1 MSYRRRADFDRPTAD
16 SVQRSRRALIWVIP
30 LVIVQQGAAIFRHDA
45 DLASK
50 VLTTA
55 AWAAVTLTILWMLLG
70 LPLRWLLEEDQA
82 ILNDEWNRSVTGDAS
97 RWGIA
102 AVVFIGCAMM
112 FARIWVQ
119 LDAGLA
125 IYALVNGALMVAIG
139 RYWWLNRG
147 EPGADE

>member
-1 MSYRRRADFDRPTAD
+1 MSYRRRADFDRPSAE
-16 SVQRSRRALIWVIP
+16 SIQRSRRSLIWVIP
-30 LVIVQQGAAIFRHDA
+30 LVILQQGTAIFRHDA

-50 VLTTA
+50 LLTTA
-55 AWAAVTLTILWMLLG
+55 AWAAVTLTILWMLLAV
-70 LPLRWLLEEDQA
+70 PLRWLPEEDQA

-102 AVVFIGCAMM
+102 AMALIGCVMM
-112 FARIWVQ
+112 VARIWVQ

-125 IYALVNGALMVAIG
+125 IYALVNGALIVAIA

-147 EPGADE
+147 EPAEDE